1 MIHEQQEF
9 FILLHFTS
17 KFNLMFSFVFHA
29 CLLQLAQH
37 SKMSLT
43 ISQDS
48 LCRLN
53 AETSLEVTLVILIR
67 LTSALGNVLI
77 AFVINK

>member
-29 CLLQLAQH
+29 CLLQLEQH
-37 SKMSLT
+37 SKMSNNFTRFPL
-43 ISQDS
+43 SLKRRNFFGGNPRHSDS
-48 LCRLN
+48 LGFRTWQRSDCFCYR
-53 AETSLEVTLVILIR
+53 
-67 LTSALGNVLI
+67 
-77 AFVINK
+77 